1 MGQEVEMTRRS
12 IAGLSALLAFTAGAA
27 FAHHGW
33 TTYSDQEGQIVG
45 VVEAAELGAPHG
57 LLKVRASDGVWDVML
72 APPAAIERS
81 GLTLQ
86 AIPKGARVTAK
97 GHKRTDGSKEI
108 KTERLV
114 VGDKTFDLYPARP

>member
-1 MGQEVEMTRRS
+1 MTRLP
-12 IAGLSALLAFTAGAA
+12 ILGLSAALALTAGAA

-33 TTYSDQEGQIVG
+33 TIYSDQEAQVAG
-45 VVEAAELGAPHG
+45 VVESAELGAPHG
-57 LLKVRASDGVWDVML
+57 LIKVRTADGLWDVML

-86 AIPKGARVTAK
+86 AIPKGTRVTAK
-97 GHKRTDGSKEI
+97 GHKRIDGSKEI

-114 VGDKTFDLYPARP
+114 VGARTFDLYPARD

>member
-1 MGQEVEMTRRS
+1 MTRLS
-12 IAGLSALLAFTAGAA
+12 IAALSAVFALAAGAA
-27 FAHHGW
+27 AAHHGW
-33 TTYSDQEGQIVG
+33 IPYSDQEGQVAG

-57 LLKVRASDGVWDVML
+57 VLKVRAADGVWDVML
-72 APPAAIERS
+72 APPAAIQRS

-97 GHKRTDGSKEI
+97 GHKRTDGSREI

>member
-1 MGQEVEMTRRS
+1 MTRLS
-12 IAGLSALLAFTAGAA
+12 VAGLSAVLALLGGAA
-27 FAHHGW
+27 AAHHGW
-33 TTYSDQEGQIVG
+33 TTYSDKEGQVAG

-57 LLKVRASDGVWDVML
+57 LLKVRAADGVWDVML
-72 APPAAIERS
+72 APPAAIKRS

-86 AIPKGARVTAK
+86 AIPKGTRVTAK

-114 VGDKTFDLYPARP
+114 VGDRTFDLYPARP

>member
-1 MGQEVEMTRRS
+1 MTRLS
-12 IAGLSALLAFTAGAA
+12 ILGLSAAFAMTAGGA

-33 TTYSDQEGQIVG
+33 TSYSDQEGQVAG
-45 VVEAAELGAPHG
+45 VVESAELGAPHG
-57 LLKVRASDGVWDVML
+57 LIKVRAADGLWDVML

-86 AIPKGARVTAK
+86 AIPKGTRVTAK
-97 GHKRTDGSKEI
+97 GHKRIDGSKEI

-114 VGDKTFDLYPARP
+114 VGDRTFDLYPARN